1 MSANEDTT
9 LPEEIE
15 LKADLNDLLFDL
27 GETPDSSTEEVKA
40 EEPEVEQELE
50 TKVTVAE
57 QQAEVAAPKAVTDL
71 SREQVEAIR
80 SVQAQAKAPQPSAVK
95 QQVTEVAQPQM
106 TREELERSLGRVVVS
121 QEMASSILGLDAT
134 EDQVKQLQAVL
145 DGVSQFSMR
154 GAAAYI
160 QHREAALRQ
169 EYDGRLSEYQK
180 QFQPLAQSYQQ
191 EQMIGMVNKFYATN
205 PDLTP
210 YQSVV
215 NKVVASMKGQI
226 SDTDTFEEA
235 ASKIAAETRTFLTS
249 LGIKPETKVNHRT
262 PAASAVPKMNTLSA
276 GGRSQSRTEEKGKS
290 KLDSLLFDN

>member
-1 MSANEDTT
+1 MSTNEDPV
-9 LPEEIE
+9 LSEEIE
-15 LKADLNDLLFDL
+15 LKPDLDDLLFDL
-27 GETPDSSTEEVKA
+27 GETPEASTNEADAPKLKIET
-40 EEPEVEQELE
+40 EPEVTE
-50 TKVTVAE
+50 AE
-57 QQAEVAAPKAVTDL
+57 PQAEATPQKAINDL
-71 SREQVEAIR
+71 SQEQVEAIR
-80 SVQAQAKAPQPSAVK
+80 SAQAPAKVP
-95 QQVTEVAQPQM
+95 QQVPDRQPVAETAQPRM

-121 QEMASSILGLDAT
+121 PEMASAILGIDAT
-134 EDQVKQLQAVL
+134 EDQVKQLQTVL

-169 EYDGRLSEYQK
+169 DYDSKLAEYQR
-180 QFQPLAQSYQQ
+180 QVAPLAQSYQQ
-191 EQMIGMVNKFYATN
+191 EQLVGMVNKFYAAN

-235 ASKIAAETRTFLTS
+235 SSKIAAETRTFLTS
-249 LGIKPETKVNHRT
+249 LGIKPETRVNHRT
-262 PAASAVPKMNTLSA
+262 PATSVVPKMNTLSA

-290 KLDSLLFDN
+290 KLDGLLFDN

>member
-1 MSANEDTT
+1 MSTNEDPS
-9 LPEEIE
+9 LSEEIE
-15 LKADLNDLLFDL
+15 LKPDLDNLLFDL
-27 GETPDSSTEEVKA
+27 GETPKTDTEEANVSEA
-40 EEPEVEQELE
+40 EAELEPKVTEPEP
-50 TKVTVAE
+50 
-57 QQAEVAAPKAVTDL
+57 QAEASPPKVADTL
-71 SREQVEAIR
+71 SQEQVEAIR
-80 SVQAQAKAPQPSAVK
+80 SVQAPTKTSQQTPAKQPA
-95 QQVTEVAQPQM
+95 TETAQPRM

-121 QEMASSILGLDAT
+121 PEMASAILGIDAT
-134 EDQVKQLQAVL
+134 EDQVKQLQTVL

-160 QHREAALRQ
+160 QHREATLRQ
-169 EYDGRLSEYQK
+169 DYDAKLEEYQR
-180 QFQPLAQSYQQ
+180 QVAPLAQSYQQ
-191 EQMIGMVNKFYATN
+191 EQLTGLVNRFYAAN

-235 ASKIAAETRTFLTS
+235 SSKIAAETRTFLTS